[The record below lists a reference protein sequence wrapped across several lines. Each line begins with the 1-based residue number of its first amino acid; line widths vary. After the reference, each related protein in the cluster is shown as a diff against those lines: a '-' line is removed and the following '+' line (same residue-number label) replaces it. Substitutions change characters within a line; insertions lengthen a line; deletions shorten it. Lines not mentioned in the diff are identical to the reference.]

1 MLTSLGMGPEFQRGR
16 GYARA
21 GQVWQLTISSSLV
34 TALVRGSDDRTYRAR
49 IAVRAFDGADWTR
62 VERQLSRQAYY
73 AAKLMA
79 GQMPADIERVFARYG
94 LRLFPDRADD
104 LAMDCTCPDWQVP
117 CRHLAAACHVLA
129 ESFDTDPFGILAWR
143 GRGRDELLTRLRELR
158 VGPAAGLAGWEPAR
172 QPSPADPVDTFW
184 TAGGA
189 LRPAGAAVDAAA
201 VDGAVVVPG
210 SVHRSDALLDQ
221 LDSPGLTLGR
231 HQIVDLLRPAYRILA
246 ADEGSPPR

>member
-1 MLTSLGMGPEFQRGR
+1 
-16 GYARA
+16 
-21 GQVWQLTISSSLV
+21 VWQLTISSSLV

-143 GRGRDELLTRLRELR
+143 GRGRDELLARLRELR
-158 VGPAAGLAGWEPAR
+158 VGPAAPVPGGVTPDTR
-172 QPSPADPVDTFW
+172 PSDEPVDTFW
-184 TAGGA
+184 TAGGVPA
-189 LRPAGAAVDAAA
+189 PTGGAPAGGRSG
-201 VDGAVVVPG
+201 DGGVAVPG
-210 SVHRSDALLDQ
+210 SVRRSDALLDQ

-246 ADEGSPPR
+246 DDDGSPTR